1 MRTIARRGEGFIWMC
16 GGVTQMVYGE
26 SIGSSTEKFPPD
38 EARSGLDLGGATR
51 RHPPS
56 WTPSAL

>member
-1 MRTIARRGEGFIWMC
+1 MGTIARRGEGFIWMC

-26 SIGSSTEKFPPD
+26 SIGSSTEKFPRD
-38 EARSGLDLGGATR
+38 EALDLGGATR

-56 WTPSAL
+56 WTPGAL